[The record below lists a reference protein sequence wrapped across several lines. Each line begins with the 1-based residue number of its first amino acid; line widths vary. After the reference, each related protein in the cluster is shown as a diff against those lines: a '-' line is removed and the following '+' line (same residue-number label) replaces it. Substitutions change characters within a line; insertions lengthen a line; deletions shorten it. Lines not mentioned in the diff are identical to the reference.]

1 MVGFPN
7 CLQFRRT
14 QCLVRLHNTTQNV
27 DSVLCKDAGLSEPE
41 TFEKCGG
48 EECAQWVTG
57 EWTLCLQSR
66 CVRRNKA
73 IQDRNVQC
81 LFPNN
86 TESDSCDLSEKPI
99 TRQECDNQRC
109 MPTWRVVGE
118 WSDVGYNDCVLDIYI
133 FFYLF

>member
-1 MVGFPN
+1 MYIYANWWFSN

-27 DSVLCKDAGLSEPE
+27 DSILCKDAGLSEPE

-66 CVRRNKA
+66 CYRRNKA

-81 LFPNN
+81 IFPNN
-86 TESDSCDLSEKPI
+86 TESDSCDPSEKPI

-109 MPTWRVVGE
+109 MPAWRVVGD
-118 WSDVGYNDCVLDIYI
+118 WTDVG
-133 FFYLF
+133 F